1 MGRNHRGLDEAGRR
15 LNKGE
20 IVDMEARYAALVR
33 KTQIVVETIEM
44 EGGLRT
50 DTPVTRVAGIAIIAN
65 PGAGRVEED
74 LSRFY
79 DLGQQTAARLM
90 AEMMPRLPNAPT
102 SYGKAAIVGVN
113 GDLEH
118 AHCMLHPKLG
128 SSMRGPMGG
137 GAALIPSSA
146 KVGAAGA
153 VLDIP
158 LGHKDDAWSRDHF
171 DAMSVCVPDAPRP
184 NEIMLG
190 IVIADGGRIAPRSG
204 QGKPLGVK

>member
-1 MGRNHRGLDEAGRR
+1 
-15 LNKGE
+15 
-20 IVDMEARYAALVR
+20 MEDKYAALIR
-33 KTQIVVETIEM
+33 KTQIVVERVEM
-44 EGGLRT
+44 EGGLRAEN
-50 DTPVTRVAGIAIIAN
+50 PVTRVAGIAILAN

-74 LSRFY
+74 LSHFY
-79 DLGQQTAARLM
+79 DLGFQTAEHLM
-90 AEMMPRLPNAPT
+90 VDMMPRLHGPAV
-102 SYGKAAIVGVN
+102 SYGKAALVGVN

-128 SSMRGPMGG
+128 AALREPMGG

-158 LGHKDDAWSRDHF
+158 LGHKDEAWSRDHF
-171 DAMSVCVPDAPRP
+171 DAMSVCIPDAPRP

-190 IVIADGGRIAPRSG
+190 IVITDGGRIAPRSG
-204 QGKPLGVK
+204 QGKPKGVK

>member
-1 MGRNHRGLDEAGRR
+1 MD
-15 LNKGE
+15 E
-20 IVDMEARYAALVR
+20 IVVQTTEGMNRMEARYEALVR
-33 KTQIVVETIEM
+33 KTQIVVESVEM
-44 EGGLRT
+44 EGGLRAN
-50 DTPVTRVAGIAIIAN
+50 TPVTRVAGLAVIAN

-79 DLGQQTAARLM
+79 DLGFQTAERLM
-90 AEMMPRLPNAPT
+90 LDMLPRLPGPAV
-102 SYGKAAIVGVN
+102 SYGKAALVGVN

-128 SSMRGPMGG
+128 AALRVPMGG

-171 DAMSVCVPDAPRP
+171 DAMSVCISDAPRP
-184 NEIMLG
+184 NEIMLAV
-190 IVIADGGRIAPRSG
+190 VIADGGRIAPRAG
-204 QGKPLGVK
+204 QGKPKSAGA